1 MRIER
6 NEGILCE
13 VRALAALIGALVL
26 ALPAAQV
33 EAATAKR
40 TAVLRLAAA
49 HPVSLRG
56 TRFLP
61 RESVTVAAHSQ
72 GRTRARTVVAAAAG
86 TFVVSFPRL
95 PFDRCEGFLAIAR
108 GARGSFAVYKL
119 PDLMCPPRG

>member
-1 MRIER
+1 MK
-6 NEGILCE
+6 
-13 VRALAALIGALVL
+13 ALAALIGALVL
-26 ALPAAQV
+26 ALPAAAQV

-40 TAVLRLAAA
+40 TAVLRLVAA

-95 PFDRCEGFLAIAR
+95 PFDRCEGFLAVAR

-119 PDLMCPPRG
+119 PDVMCPPRG